1 MYMDAYGS
9 IGNWADS
16 IIKRSITAGF
26 SRKMAKEDLK
36 DATKNQP
43 QWNEKA
49 ISDDGV
55 SPMDSK
61 GGIGSKVNPQVVQE
75 MNSYENQV
83 RKKAM
88 ESLQSKIESL
98 EGQRIYREELLA
110 QRENDLKDLQE
121 QNKDLENK
129 LGKKLLRK

>member
-1 MYMDAYGS
+1 MYMEAYGS

-16 IIKRSITAGF
+16 IIKKSITAGF

-55 SPMDSK
+55 SPNS
-61 GGIGSKVNPQVVQE
+61 GGVGSKANPETKMKMDVVSRQ
-75 MNSYENQV
+75 
-83 RKKAM
+83 KAM
-88 ESLQSKIESL
+88 ESLQSKIENL

-110 QRENDLKDLQE
+110 QKENDLKDLQE
-121 QNKDLENK
+121 KNKDLENK
-129 LGKKLLRK
+129 LGKRLLRK